1 MKRTINGVHTALA
14 KLSNTQIQSLI
25 AQSKQ
30 FILDN
35 DKEGAEEIAYRE
47 NELKTREVF
56 GGCKERKEVKEL
68 AYWIDITEQYSVVYH
83 HQTSPETKEWGDY
96 PNPGF
101 STINASKNPV
111 YSL

>member
-1 MKRTINGVHTALA
+1 MKRTINGISTALA
-14 KLSNTQIQSLI
+14 KLSNTQIESLI
-25 AQSKQ
+25 QQSKQ

-35 DKEGAEEIAYRE
+35 DLEGAKEIAYRQ
-47 NELKTREVF
+47 NELSTREIF
-56 GGCKERKEVKEL
+56 GVCRGRKEVKEL
-68 AYWIDITEQYSVVYH
+68 AFWIDVTEQYSVAYH

-101 STINASKNPV
+101 STIDKSKQPT

>member
-1 MKRTINGVHTALA
+1 MKRTINGIHTPLA
-14 KLSNTQIQSLI
+14 KLSNTQIESLI

-35 DKEGAEEIAYRE
+35 DKEGVEELAYRE
-47 NELKTREVF
+47 EELESREIF
-56 GGCKERKEVKEL
+56 GGCKGRKEVKEL
-68 AYWIDITEQYSVVYH
+68 AYWIDIAEQYSVVYH

-101 STINASKNPV
+101 STIDSSKKPS